1 VKAQEAAFIILAFP
15 LAFWL
20 GAKITEI
27 LSALIV
33 GMVV

>member
-1 VKAQEAAFIILAFP
+1 VKPHEAAFIIIAIP

-20 GAKITEI
+20 GAKITEV
-27 LSALIV
+27 LSSLIV